1 MNNRKE
7 TPSFVKYH
15 AGLSLFFSPA
25 EMVFAL
31 QMANYEHMKSAGY
44 WIRFSKAEY
53 ARRMGMKPYT
63 FEQCVRR
70 FISLGLLAKK
80 CNVLGNQVFYAFN
93 MELYGKLIRIIA
105 QTSDTDRLAAFFD
118 ELKRASRTVESIA
131 EEEIRMLKG

>member
-1 MNNRKE
+1 MDDRKE
-7 TPSFVKYH
+7 TPPFVKYH

-31 QMANYEHMKSAGY
+31 QMANYEYLKSAGY
-44 WIRFSKAEY
+44 WICFPKAEY

-70 FISLGLLAKK
+70 FIRLSLLDKK
-80 CNVLGNQVFYAFN
+80 YNAMGNQVLYAFN
-93 MELYGKLIRIIA
+93 MKLYGKLIRVVA

-118 ELKRASRTVESIA
+118 ALKNASRTIESIS
-131 EEEIRMLKG
+131 EEEIRALKD

>member
-15 AGLSLFFSPA
+15 TGLSLFFSPA

-31 QMANYEHMKSAGY
+31 QMANYEHMKSVGY

-53 ARRMGMKPYT
+53 ARRMGMKSYT

-80 CNVLGNQVFYAFN
+80 CNALGNQVFYAFN
-93 MELYGKLIRIIA
+93 MELYGKLIRIVA

-118 ELKRASRTVESIA
+118 GLKRDSRTVESIS
-131 EEEIRMLKG
+131 EEEIRALKD